1 MKETDVDSANLDDLE
16 LELRKLP
23 GVRSAGFTDTPDLLV
38 VQVQVAGGQPASTLP
53 QQAAR
58 IAHRHADKP
67 VSIEVVR
74 WRTIEVPVPAAP
86 TAPAPITP
94 TDTSTTDTSPAR
106 SAPSGTAGAS
116 GPEGGGY
123 DPIEPTRPRVRLL
136 AVLTFP
142 DTDELEVHLT
152 FSGRR
157 IIGRALAS
165 EGIAG
170 AAKATLLGLT
180 NFVPDLKA
188 GVTWAEELSEHNN
201 DDDSMIVACAIDV
214 DGITR
219 HGIAAGGSRI
229 EAAARATLHAVN
241 RRLESRADTTT

>member
-1 MKETDVDSANLDDLE
+1 MKDADVDSTNFDDLE

-23 GVRSAGFTDTPDLLV
+23 GVRSAGFTDTADLLV
-38 VQVQVAGGQPASTLP
+38 VQVQVAGNQPSSTLP

-74 WRTIEVPVPAAP
+74 WRTIEVPVPAVPTATVP
-86 TAPAPITP
+86 VAAAETAPANTADIVPAATAEATGTEP
-94 TDTSTTDTSPAR
+94 NTDDA
-106 SAPSGTAGAS
+106 
-116 GPEGGGY
+116 
-123 DPIEPTRPRVRLL
+123 IEPARPRVRLL

-152 FSGRR
+152 CSGRR

-165 EGIAG
+165 EGITG
-170 AAKATLLGLT
+170 ASKATLLGLT
-180 NFVPDLKA
+180 NFVPDLMA
-188 GVTWAEELSEHNN
+188 GVAWVEELSEHNE
-201 DDDSMIVACAIDV
+201 DAAMVVACAIEV
-214 DGITR
+214 DGIKR

-241 RRLESRADTTT
+241 RRLESRGATTT